1 MIDRRNIRNLYPL
14 TPLQEGML
22 YLALRAPDS
31 RAYFERL
38 EFGLEGPLDEPAYCA
53 AWQDITDR
61 HDILR
66 TLFAVRN
73 APRPLQ
79 VVLKQ
84 WPVALEWQDLTSFDA
99 DSARARIDAWKAA
112 DLARGFTLTAEVPL
126 RLAVFRLGAERHR
139 VVWSFHHILLDGWC
153 LAILQR
159 ELDACYLARL
169 AGTTPHLPPAPPYAT
184 YVRWLEARDKAA
196 DTGFWTDL
204 LDGFNAPTPV
214 PRRLTARFVADHADH
229 NSAGDTLTAATE
241 SGKPAEH
248 CHTLDAAASAALA
261 DTVRS
266 LGVTPNSVVQ
276 TLWGLLLAAG
286 QGSRDAVFAATVAG
300 RPMELPGA
308 EATVGLFINAVPV
321 RVRFADAATTI
332 GDVIRQTHAQGIAAR
347 PHHATPLAEVQAQH
361 PLRER
366 LIDHILVF
374 ENYPQ
379 DATPTDPRLPR
390 TQTDDAI
397 DLHEYTHYGFEFQF
411 LPGTPAVLRFRFD
424 VRRYEPGAIAR
435 LGERFAALLQVGSA
449 TPVDSALAALIPTWR
464 GPRRVALAA
473 SFTAEPVADAL
484 TSWLRQ
490 FAQPAAIALAPYN
503 QCPHALLDPASA
515 LTHADLAFLLYRPAD
530 ALRDLDELA
539 ARDPDA
545 AAERLVAR
553 HAAMQAAFDQWCVRT
568 DVPSLIVA
576 LLPTTCGGTLDTVVQ
591 RLTADWHQHVIAAAS
606 PRIVALDLADP
617 APLTGLP
624 LAAWPDADAQRLG
637 HVPYTEAGCAALGA
651 ALARPVLAR
660 ARAPFKVLA
669 VDCDNTL
676 WQGICGEAGARGVV
690 VGPAQQAL
698 QRFLLA
704 RQAEG
709 FLIALASK
717 NAPADVWAVFDE
729 HPDMLLRR
737 QHIAAAA
744 INWESKSGNL
754 QMLARELNIG
764 IDSFI
769 FIDDNPAEVAEVMRH
784 CPAALALALPGAPD
798 PQVNSIAGWLAL
810 LWACDVPTVTAEDRE
825 RTHMMQA
832 EAARQ
837 EVLAQTHDL
846 DTFLAGIGLRIA
858 MGSVAP
864 HQLARVAQL
873 TQRTNQFNL
882 SGRRRDEAE
891 IAALAARDDCAV
903 LAIEVEDRFGAYG
916 LTGVAIVQRQQE
928 SDGANH
934 DLFIDTLLLSCRV
947 LGRRVEHGILAAL
960 GRLATDWH
968 CARILAALVPTGRN
982 EPIRQFLAAPPW
994 VEIAPQHYACR
1005 AADAIRDVPGLGL
1018 SANHVFAPPPPSPV
1032 ALEPRSDPAGAA
1044 TASSAAAL
1052 HGAIPPLPPPAIEN
1066 EAQLVHAHQYLP
1078 WLAAAAGWPAHLP
1091 PGLRAQRATVHAAN
1105 ATHAG
1110 STARAPQPGI
1120 ETTVAQAWADVLQ
1133 LQDIPAT
1140 VPFADLGGHSLHA
1153 VRVVSRLERTFGTR
1167 IGLARF
1173 YTLATVADMAGWL
1186 ETQVAVATAT
1196 AASIPPA
1203 PEADDYPLSH
1213 SQYRVWLLSRLGAA
1227 PAAYN
1232 QCAAYRLRGPLDI
1245 PALERAVQAL
1255 IDRHEALRTRFT
1267 LTDAGPRQHVLV
1279 QCTARIEHA
1288 TATAEEVDL
1297 DTLVQRIAAAARAPF
1312 DLETG
1317 PLLRV
1322 TLYRRGPADHVLAL
1336 ALHHIVGDGWS
1347 FGQVLA
1353 DLGAAYRDSAL
1364 PAPPPLRYRDY
1375 ATWTRSAAHAAALA
1389 PHRTYWRERLG
1400 AAGTLPA
1407 LPTVP
1412 TDRPRPPEA
1421 SGRGGALQRL
1431 LLLAAPQRDALE
1443 RCQTTHAASLFQFLA
1458 SLVMVLIARHGEAL
1472 AADADD
1478 ANPGIPVRIGTPVAG
1493 RDRPELED
1501 LVGICVNTLVLDA
1514 RVRIE
1519 QPFAAL
1525 LADVRSA
1532 ALAALD
1538 HQSYPFDRLVE
1549 DLAPARDA
1557 SRNPLFDVLV
1567 ALQNAPRA
1575 SDGLAGLQIED
1586 LQVPLGI
1593 AAFDLVFEFAPAP
1606 EGLMLELTYASD
1618 LYTAATAARL
1628 VDRLEVLLHAT
1639 LADPA
1644 CTIGA
1649 LPLLNAA
1656 EAAQLAAFASG
1667 PQQSLPTTTLPQ
1679 CFAARAAERPH
1690 APALLTNT
1698 EILDFASLSAR
1709 VDSLALALAAAGV
1722 GHGER
1727 VAVLLPRDATW
1738 PVALL
1743 ATLRAGAV
1751 YLPLEAR
1758 HPPARLREVLADA
1771 RPALLLTTAEFA
1783 AQLQPPATLAWLD
1796 PSAVP
1801 PAPTFSAPTTFPIVS
1816 PDDEAYLLYT
1826 SGSTGTPK
1834 GVRIT
1839 HRAFMN
1845 MIEAQIAGFA
1855 VTQADVVLQLAS
1867 CAFDA
1872 SLSEFFLGWLAGA
1885 PVALADATTV
1895 SDSARLGRFLAR
1907 HRVTLA
1913 TFTPSYLQQLEDAD
1927 LAGLRRVIVAGEAVH
1942 GSDVARLLA
1951 HGIVPYN
1958 AYGPTETAVCA
1969 TLGRI
1974 TAAAEDT
1981 APVPIGRPLANL
1993 TVRLSDPRGLPA
2005 PIGVPGE
2012 IEIFGAGVALGYW
2025 QRPELNARHF
2035 IDDPQ
2040 LGRGYRSGD
2049 LARWLSDGRIEY
2061 LGRRDAQVKL
2071 RGLRVE
2077 PGEIVA
2083 RLLARPGVRQA
2094 AVSVESGPAGAELV
2108 AWISPENCAADEL
2121 KTALATTLPAYM
2133 IPTRWIFLP
2142 SLPLTPSGKLDQR
2155 RLQLPSVATTA
2166 ATAATTTTAPAS
2178 ALEQELLGLWRDLL
2192 GPAVNVDSD
2201 FFAVGGN
2208 SLTAM
2213 KVARCI
2219 ATAIDR
2225 PCPAILL
2232 FRHPTIRAL
2241 ATALH
2246 RESVPATPWQ
2256 HWGPTD
2262 APLLVALPPA
2272 PGFGAVHAPLA
2283 AHLARFRVWAVD
2295 YLDAPLAQ
2303 QLDDWADTLAADNAT
2318 PVLFGHSGGGRLALA
2333 LAERLATRGIPPR
2346 AVILADTW
2354 RWRADDPDPDV
2365 AANVAA
2371 VLAELQRRAETD
2383 DRALASATG
2392 MHDTAAVVN
2401 RGKAY
2406 RRALAGLLPP
2416 APLSV
2421 PIYHL
2426 LAEIDPTAIPPG
2438 FSRDWQNMTSTHYHT
2453 HPLAGGHAELLA
2465 GPSLPDNAGVLCR
2478 MLDELMLL
2486 LPPHRYTTFLEEV

>member
-22 YLALRAPDS
+22 YHALRAADS

-38 EFGLEGPLDEPAYCA
+38 EFGLEGPVDAAAYRA

-66 TLFAVRN
+66 TVFAVRN
-73 APRPLQ
+73 TPRPLQ
-79 VVLKQ
+79 VVLRQ
-84 WPVALEWQDLTSFDA
+84 WPVALEWQDLSMLEP
-99 DSARARIDAWKAA
+99 DSARARIEAWKDT
-112 DLARGFTLTAEVPL
+112 DLARGFALTAEVPL
-126 RLAVFRLGAERHR
+126 RLAVFRLDAARHR

-159 ELDACYLARL
+159 ELDVCYLARL
-169 AGTTPHLPPAPPYAT
+169 AGTLPQLPPAPPYAA

-196 DTGFWTDL
+196 DTGFWADL
-204 LDGFNAPTPV
+204 LDGFSAPTPV
-214 PRRLTARFVADHADH
+214 PRRLAARFAMAE
-229 NSAGDTLTAATE
+229 ATAAPEAPE
-241 SGKPAEH
+241 SPSAPGKPAEH
-248 CHTLDAAASAALA
+248 CHALDAAASAALA

-276 TLWGLLLAAG
+276 ALWGLLLAAG
-286 QGSRDAVFAATVAG
+286 QGSHDAVFAATVAG

-321 RVRFADAATTI
+321 RVRFAADATTTI
-332 GDVIRQTHAQGIAAR
+332 GDVIRQIHAQGIAAR
-347 PHHATPLAEVQAQH
+347 PHHATPLAAVQAQH

-366 LIDHILVF
+366 LVDHILVF

-379 DATPTDPRLPR
+379 DSTPADPRLPR
-390 TQTDDAI
+390 TRTDDDDI

-424 VRRYEPGAIAR
+424 ARRYEPGAIAR
-435 LGERFAALLQVGSA
+435 LGERFAALLQAGSA
-449 TPVDSALAALIPTWR
+449 TPVDAALAAIFPTWR

-484 TSWLRQ
+484 ACWLRQ

-503 QCPHALLDPASA
+503 QCPQALLDPASA
-515 LTHADLAFLLYRPAD
+515 LARADLACLLYRPED
-530 ALRDLDELA
+530 ALRDLGELA

-545 AAERLVAR
+545 AAERLAAR
-553 HAAMQAAFDQWCVRT
+553 HAAMRAALGQWCARA
-568 DVPSLIVA
+568 DAPPLIVA
-576 LLPTTCGGTLDTVVQ
+576 FLPTTDGGTLDAVVQ
-591 RLTADWHQHVIAAAS
+591 RLAADWRQSVSAAAS

-676 WQGICGEAGARGVV
+676 WQGVCGEAGARGVV

-709 FLIALASK
+709 FLLALASK

-744 INWESKSGNL
+744 INWEAKSGNL
-754 QMLARELNIG
+754 QMLARELNVG

-798 PQVNSIAGWLAL
+798 PQVNSITGWLAL
-810 LWACDVPTVTAEDRE
+810 LWACDVPAVTAEDRE

-846 DTFLAGIGLRIA
+846 DTFLAGIGLKVAI
-858 MGSVAP
+858 GPLAP

-882 SGRRRDEAE
+882 SGRRRDETE

-916 LTGVAIVQRQQE
+916 LTGVAIVERQQE
-928 SDGANH
+928 NGGANN

-960 GRLATDWH
+960 GRLATDWN
-968 CARILAALVPTGRN
+968 CARILAPLVPTGRN

-994 VEIAPQHYACR
+994 AELAAQRYACR
-1005 AADAIRDVPGLGL
+1005 AADAVRDVPGLEL
-1018 SANHVFAPPPPSPV
+1018 SENHVFTPPAPTPPASP
-1032 ALEPRSDPAGAA
+1032 APH
-1044 TASSAAAL
+1044 SAAASTPAAATSTAMAAL
-1052 HGAIPPLPPPAIEN
+1052 PPPPAIEN
-1066 EAQLVHAHQYLP
+1066 EAQLTHARQYLP
-1078 WLAAAAGWPAHLP
+1078 WLAAAAGWPARLP
-1091 PGLRAQRATVHAAN
+1091 PGLRAQRTTLRAA
-1105 ATHAG
+1105 AG
-1110 STARAPQPGI
+1110 IPARAPHAGT
-1120 ETTVAQAWADVLQ
+1120 ETTVAQAWAEVLQ
-1133 LQDIPAT
+1133 LQEIPAT
-1140 VPFADLGGHSLHA
+1140 VSFADLGGHSLHA
-1153 VRVVSRLERTFGTR
+1153 VRVVSRLERSFGTQ

-1173 YTLATVADMAGWL
+1173 YTLETVAAIAAWL
-1186 ETQVAVATAT
+1186 ETQVAATT
-1196 AASIPPA
+1196 APAAIPRA
-1203 PEADDYPLSH
+1203 AEAADYPLSH

-1245 PALERAVQAL
+1245 PALERAVLAL
-1255 IDRHEALRTRFT
+1255 VERHEALRTLFT
-1267 LTDAGPRQHVLV
+1267 LTDAGPRQRMLA
-1279 QCTARIEHA
+1279 QCTAKLEHA
-1288 TATAEEVDL
+1288 AAEDSGL
-1297 DTLVQRIAAAARAPF
+1297 AALAQRIAAAARAPF
-1312 DLETG
+1312 DLENG

-1353 DLGAAYRDSAL
+1353 DLGTAYRDGAL

-1375 ATWTRSAAHAAALA
+1375 ATWTRSATHAAALA
-1389 PHRTYWRERLG
+1389 PHRAYWRERLG

-1412 TDRPRPPEA
+1412 ADRPRPPVA
-1421 SGRGGALQRL
+1421 SGRGGALRRL
-1431 LLLAAPQRDALE
+1431 LPLAAADHGALE
-1443 RCQTTHAASLFQFLA
+1443 RCLTTHAASLFQFLA

-1472 AADADD
+1472 AAAADD
-1478 ANPGIPVRIGTPVAG
+1478 ANAGIPVRIGTPVAG
-1493 RDRPELED
+1493 RDRPELEE

-1514 RVRIE
+1514 HVRVE
-1519 QPFAAL
+1519 QPFATL
-1525 LADVRSA
+1525 LAEVRDT

-1549 DLAPARDA
+1549 DLAPERDA

-1575 SDGLAGLQIED
+1575 SDGLAGLQVED

-1593 AAFDLVFEFAPAP
+1593 AAFDLVFEFAPDP
-1606 EGLMLELTYASD
+1606 EGLMLELSYASD
-1618 LYTAATAARL
+1618 LYAAATAARL
-1628 VDRLEVLLHAT
+1628 ADRLEVLLHAA

-1644 CTIGA
+1644 CAIGA

-1656 EAAQLAAFASG
+1656 EAALLAAFASG
-1667 PQQSLPTTTLPQ
+1667 PRQALPTTTLPAS
-1679 CFAARAAERPH
+1679 FAARAAERPH
-1690 APALLTNT
+1690 APALLTDT
-1698 EILDFASLSAR
+1698 EILDFATLAAR
-1709 VDSLALALAAAGV
+1709 ADSLALALAAAGV

-1727 VAVLLPRDATW
+1727 VAVLLPRDANW

-1771 RPALLLTTAEFA
+1771 RPALLLTTAALA
-1783 AQLQPPATLAWLD
+1783 ALLQPPAGLAWLD

-1801 PAPTFSAPTTFPIVS
+1801 PAPTFRLPLPTVA

-1834 GVRIT
+1834 GVRVT

-1855 VTQADVVLQLAS
+1855 VTPADVALQLAS

-1885 PVALADATTV
+1885 PVALADAATV
-1895 SDSARLGRFLAR
+1895 TDTARLGRFLAR

-1927 LAGLRRVIVAGEAVH
+1927 LAGLRRVVVAGEAVH
-1942 GSDVARLLA
+1942 GRDVARLLA
-1951 HGIVPYN
+1951 HGIATYN

-1974 TAAAEDT
+1974 AAAPEDM

-1993 TVRLSDPRGLPA
+1993 TVRLSDPRGMPA

-2012 IEIFGAGVALGYW
+2012 IEIFGPGVALGYW
-2025 QRPELNARHF
+2025 QRPELDARHF
-2035 IDDPQ
+2035 VADPQ

-2077 PGEIVA
+2077 PGEIAA

-2094 AVSVESGPAGAELV
+2094 AVSVENGPAGAELV
-2108 AWISPENCAADEL
+2108 AWISPESCAPDAL
-2121 KTALATTLPAYM
+2121 KAALADTLPAYM
-2133 IPTRWIFLP
+2133 VPSRWIFLP

-2155 RLQLPSVATTA
+2155 RLQLPAATTTTTTA
-2166 ATAATTTTAPAS
+2166 AATTAPAS
-2178 ALEQELLGLWRDLL
+2178 ALERELLGLWRDLL
-2192 GPAVNVDSD
+2192 GPAVDVESD

-2213 KVARCI
+2213 KVARRI

-2232 FRHPTIRAL
+2232 FRYPTIRAL
-2241 ATALH
+2241 ATALDK
-2246 RESVPATPWQ
+2246 ESSPATPWQ
-2256 HWGPTD
+2256 RWGQAD

-2272 PGFGAVHAPLA
+2272 PGFGAVLAPLA
-2283 AHLARFRVWAVD
+2283 AHLGHYRVWAVD
-2295 YLDAPLAQ
+2295 YVETPLAQ
-2303 QLDDWADTLAADNAT
+2303 QLDDWADTLVAGDET
-2318 PVLFGHSGGGRLALA
+2318 PALFGHSGGGRLALA
-2333 LAERLATRGIPPR
+2333 LAARLAARGAPPR

-2354 RWRADDPDPDV
+2354 RWREDDARIAP
-2365 AANVAA
+2365 

-2383 DRALASATG
+2383 DRALAAATG
-2392 MHDTAAVVN
+2392 LSGKIDVVQ

-2406 RRALAGLLPP
+2406 RRALAGLSLPTS
-2416 APLSV
+2416 LSLPV
-2421 PIYHL
+2421 HHL
-2426 LAEIDPTAIPPG
+2426 LAEIDPAGIPPG
-2438 FSRDWQNMTSTHYHT
+2438 FSRDWRDTTTATYHT
-2453 HPLAGGHAELLA
+2453 HALTGGHAELLT
-2465 GPSLPDNAGVLCR
+2465 GPALPDNASVLSR
-2478 MLDELMLL
+2478 MLDELA
-2486 LPPHRYTTFLEEV
+2486 PRPQRNPTFLEEA